1 SALLE
6 PADDVFHR
14 RLPPRLDL
22 RNHTLVES
30 AARLAEERNRSLMG
44 GQRLLADIQQR
55 KANDIIRPIAARK
68 NHNRER

>member
-30 AARLAEERNRSLMG
+30 AARLAEERNRMSLTGNMAPPKG
-44 GQRLLADIQQR
+44 GVMAPFQSA
-55 KANDIIRPIAARK
+55 
-68 NHNRER
+68 